1 MNLSRARIVQIISV
15 FVVQFLTLLL
25 LPHILSGFTYES
37 LRSLF
42 ILTIVLSIAQSLFWW
57 IFIYLFSWLP
67 VWLFPILTFL
77 VNGAVFYRF
86 GNLVPG
92 INIADRS
99 TGLWIAVWLTIV
111 NAVMAGILSVDE
123 DSRFD
128 RNVIGKMVKRR
139 GKPTETDVPGFLF
152 LEIDGL
158 SEKVL
163 RRAIAEGHLPH
174 VKKWLDEGSH
184 KLIGWETDFTSQ
196 TGAMQSGILL
206 GNNTNVPAYR
216 WWDKKQGKTVMSG
229 NPKDAIV
236 LEAERSSGK
245 GLCSDGGSSRGNM
258 FSGDASESMLT
269 FSTILAKRDR
279 GPGFYFFLFSPY
291 VFFHILTRFVI
302 DVIKEWWQAYLQRRR
317 KDQYI
322 VSARNFAYAFL
333 RGFLGPVLHDLVTF
347 MVISDV
353 LRGIPASYAL
363 FSAYDDLGHFA
374 GTETPEALESL
385 SETDHYFGRILK
397 AVEEAPRPY
406 HIIVLSDHGQSIG
419 PTFKA
424 AYGMSLEELV
434 KKFISGE
441 VNIFT
446 SAEENEAWDN
456 INAILTES
464 TKADSRTATLLKR
477 AFTKKDVE
485 GIVAIGPER
494 DPKESTKEKESEAK
508 IVVYGSGSSG
518 LIYFTDSKER
528 LTYEQIRDLHPG
540 LVMGLAQHP
549 GIGFVLVRSAEQGS
563 MVLGKRGVRY
573 LDHDKVEGED
583 PLADFGPNAALHL
596 KRESSFWNCP
606 DIIVNSVFD
615 PKTQELPGFE
625 NQVGHHGGMGGPQNH
640 AFIMY
645 PSGLP
650 FDGTPVVGAE
660 SVYKLLR
667 GWREKIQGL

>member
-1 MNLSRARIVQIISV
+1 MKLTRARIVQIVSM
-15 FVVQFLTLLL
+15 FLVQFVTLFL
-25 LPHILSGFTYES
+25 LPFVLSGFTYDS
-37 LRSLF
+37 LKSLF
-42 ILTIVLSIAQSLFWW
+42 ILTIALAIAQSLFWW

-77 VNGAVFYRF
+77 VNGAVFWRV
-86 GNLVPG
+86 GNFVPG
-92 INIADRS
+92 VEIADRA
-99 TGLWIAVWLTIV
+99 TGLWISIWLTIV
-111 NAVMAGILSVDE
+111 NAIMAGILSVDE

-139 GKPTETDVPGFLF
+139 GEITRTEVPGFLF

-163 RRAIAEGHLPH
+163 KRAIAEGYMPHL
-174 VKKWLDEGSH
+174 KKWIDEGKH
-184 KLIGWETDFTSQ
+184 KIIGWETDFTSQ

-236 LEAERSSGK
+236 LEAGLSSGK

-269 FSTILAKRDR
+269 FSTILAKRDK

-302 DVIKEWWQAYLQRRR
+302 DVLKEWWQAFLQRRR
-317 KDQYI
+317 KDKYI

-374 GTETPEALESL
+374 GTEAPETLESL
-385 SETDHYFGRILK
+385 RETDHYFSRILK
-397 AVEEAPRPY
+397 AVDEAPRPY
-406 HIIVLSDHGQSIG
+406 HVVILSDHGQSIG

-494 DPKESTKEKESEAK
+494 DPKESTKEAESKAQ

-528 LTYEQIRDLHPG
+528 LTYEQIRDAHPG

-549 GIGFVLVRSAEQGS
+549 GVGFVLVKSAEQGS
-563 MVLGKRGVRY
+563 MVIGKRGIHY
-573 LDHDKVEGED
+573 LDNEKVEGED
-583 PLADFGPNAALHL
+583 PLANYGPNAAMHL

-606 DIIVNSVFD
+606 DIIVNSVYD
-615 PKTQELPGFE
+615 PETQELPGFE

-640 AFIMY
+640 PFILY
-645 PSGLP
+645 PTELP
-650 FDGTPVVGAE
+650 YDGKPVLGAE

-667 GWREKIQGL
+667 GWREKVQAL